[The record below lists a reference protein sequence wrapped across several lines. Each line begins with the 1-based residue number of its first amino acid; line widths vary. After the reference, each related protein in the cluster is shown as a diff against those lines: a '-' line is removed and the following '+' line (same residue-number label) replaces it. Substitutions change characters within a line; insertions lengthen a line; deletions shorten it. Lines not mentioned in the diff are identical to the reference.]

1 MRLETMLFMSISP
14 IHSWTVFLVAVEYFQ
29 EESLCM
35 LNFESPL
42 ECVKSKGGEHVEKK
56 WRSCAFSS
64 SAQSQ
69 AAQPNAHSGTAK
81 NSEIAQSQFRAL
93 VLIKT
98 EMRHF
103 SDTGRIQ
110 DAGRISD
117 GSETR

>member
-1 MRLETMLFMSISP
+1 MRFETMLFISISP
-14 IHSWTVFLVAVEYFQ
+14 IHSWTVFPVAVEYFQ

-35 LNFESPL
+35 LNFESPF
-42 ECVKSKGGEHVEKK
+42 EYVKSEGGEHVEKK
-56 WRSCAFSS
+56 WRSCPFSS

-81 NSEIAQSQFRAL
+81 NIKIAKSRFRAL
-93 VLIKT
+93 VRIKT
-98 EMRHF
+98 EMPLFLRY
-103 SDTGRIQ
+103 RQ